1 MSRPKTKHYP
11 PPMKQFPLPDVVKVF
26 VFDQNHPSSS
36 LYDASDLCWVLQEK
50 GWSTPSIGATV
61 ASVPHVGTYPEMEQ
75 RLVTSLVQLAHN
87 TFRCQPLP
95 TSISGSAE
103 GFHNTV
109 RQQCVWAIT
118 SEDDFWKYP
127 GREGTVRSRYM
138 PANSALVFPCLPEEN
153 GILSF
158 KPDRDAEKNTFGL
171 LLITLPWLVV
181 KARKGQAA
189 GTINLNFSE

>member
-61 ASVPHVGTYPEMEQ
+61 ASVPHVGTYPKMEQ
-75 RLVTSLVQLAHN
+75 RLVTSLVQLARSA
-87 TFRCQPLP
+87 FRRQPLP
-95 TSISGSAE
+95 TTVGRSAE
-103 GFHNTV
+103 GVYTLI
-109 RQQCVWAIT
+109 RERCVWVIT

-127 GREGTVRSRYM
+127 GREGTIRSRYM
-138 PANSALVFPCLPEEN
+138 PANSALVFPGQPEEN
-153 GILSF
+153 GVLSF
-158 KPDRDAEKNTFGL
+158 KPDRDAKENTFGL
-171 LLITLPWLVV
+171 LLFTLPWLVY
-181 KARKGQAA
+181 KARKDQVANA
-189 GTINLNFSE
+189 INLNIQ